1 MIKHML
7 KFLGAFALVS
17 ALGFAPISLAQT
29 ALAASST
36 ANQAT
41 NGIAT
46 NDPISYTVQPGDN
59 LFTIDQT
66 YNTTVNAIV
75 ALNPQI
81 TDPSLIYPGEVLQI
95 PVGTVTNPVIP
106 ITGSGEISYTV
117 QPGDNLSTIAQT
129 YNTTV
134 SAIQALNPQITDSS
148 LIYSGEVLQI
158 LVGSVTNPIIPVTGS
173 GEISFTVQPGDDLYA
188 IAQAYNTTVSAIQA
202 LNPQITNPGLIYS
215 GEVLQIPVG
224 AVSYPTVPITG
235 YGPSAVITPSSG
247 PQGSDVQVVVSGFP
261 ADTPIEIGLHKL
273 GDRLI
278 ESTADLTTDAS
289 GNASITMQIPKGA
302 NANIGLVWLAQV
314 STTSGESIT
323 INSSGFS
330 ITAK

>member
-59 LFTIDQT
+59 LFTIAQT

-129 YNTTV
+129 
-134 SAIQALNPQITDSS
+134 
-148 LIYSGEVLQI
+148 
-158 LVGSVTNPIIPVTGS
+158 
-173 GEISFTVQPGDDLYA
+173 
-188 IAQAYNTTVSAIQA
+188 YNTTVSAIQA

-314 STTSGESIT
+314 STTSGEGIT

>member
-1 MIKHML
+1 MIKNML

-36 ANQAT
+36 ANQAA
-41 NGIAT
+41 NGTAT

-59 LFTIDQT
+59 LFTIAQT

-81 TDPSLIYPGEVLQI
+81 TDPSLIYPGEL
-95 PVGTVTNPVIP
+95 
-106 ITGSGEISYTV
+106 
-117 QPGDNLSTIAQT
+117 
-129 YNTTV
+129 
-134 SAIQALNPQITDSS
+134 
-148 LIYSGEVLQI
+148 
-158 LVGSVTNPIIPVTGS
+158 
-173 GEISFTVQPGDDLYA
+173 
-188 IAQAYNTTVSAIQA
+188 
-202 LNPQITNPGLIYS
+202 
-215 GEVLQIPVG
+215 LQIPVG
-224 AVSYPTVPITG
+224 AVSYPTIPITG
-235 YGPSAVITPSSG
+235 YGPSAVISPSSG
-247 PQGSDVQVVVSGFP
+247 SQGSDVQVVVTGFP

-278 ESTADLTTDAS
+278 ESTADLTTNAS

-323 INSSGFS
+323 INSSGFT